1 MLGKLTNNLFQVRI
15 SQVKEIFNFQKTSEA
30 DTGAEQVHTGAEDQ
44 TGQEVTRE
52 QPQESLIK
60 DIECK

>member
-1 MLGKLTNNLFQVRI
+1 MLLKLMNNLYQVRI
-15 SQVKEIFNFQKTSEA
+15 LQVKEIFFLQKTSEA

-44 TGQEVTRE
+44 TGQEVTGE
-52 QPQESLIK
+52 QSQESLIK

>member
-1 MLGKLTNNLFQVRI
+1 MNNLFQVRI
-15 SQVKEIFNFQKTSEA
+15 LQVKEIFIVQKTSEA

-44 TGQEVTRE
+44 AVQEVTGE

-60 DIECK
+60 NIECK